1 MKNYRLPE
9 FRPVT
14 QGELRKIW
22 AEHPDMRRLVL
33 EIERNRRVLAE
44 IDRLYQSTQQAWR
57 ENGGG
62 HLVALHM
69 FKVLMSEERT
79 RGSDG

>member
-1 MKNYRLPE
+1 MNNYRLPE

-44 IDRLYQSTQQAWR
+44 IDRLYQATQQAWR
-57 ENGGG
+57 ANGGG